1 MRTPFVLSEDAGNG
15 CRCLKSKVLTWVS
28 LEAKEQTGLNK
39 VVVYSKEGCHLCER
53 VVAELQKLRNERLFE
68 ISVKDI
74 TTNSELFERYRNI
87 IPVIVI
93 DDKVR
98 LAGAMLANPNTIE
111 DVLRKTVFSINFEQE
126 SERNSGYRNAPLPKK
141 RSE

>member
-1 MRTPFVLSEDAGNG
+1 M
-15 CRCLKSKVLTWVS
+15 
-28 LEAKEQTGLNK
+28 NK